1 MWPVFMYE
9 SKPDLSKPS
18 ISTILACLLYIR
30 EYRPTMWAFLLGPA
44 GGNSLPFLLL
54 KATHKNKLTCY
65 LKYFI
70 RMRI

>member
-1 MWPVFMYE
+1 MNIFTRIEWNIFYFTFI
-9 SKPDLSKPS
+9 SK
-18 ISTILACLLYIR
+18 R

-65 LKYFI
+65 LTYFI
-70 RMRI
+70 RMR

>member
-1 MWPVFMYE
+1 MY
-9 SKPDLSKPS
+9 K
-18 ISTILACLLYIR
+18 R

-70 RMRI
+70 RMR